1 MNISKQSEVVPS
13 HHEGCDVSYLYGWLW
28 LEIWQDVDQSTLQL
42 KDKLGIHTA
51 FRADSPSA
59 SVHFLLS
66 LNAKLGKS
74 TRWRTFKGETR
85 PSKLPNWDERVLRE
99 AGISGMF
106 GMLWQRWWQRLF
118 NWVKHIIVKQLKR
131 NACKQTLRENLQT
144 GKPQCLLVRVSS
156 LIILNVC
163 S

>member
-74 TRWRTFKGETR
+74 TR
-85 PSKLPNWDERVLRE
+85 
-99 AGISGMF
+99 
-106 GMLWQRWWQRLF
+106 
-118 NWVKHIIVKQLKR
+118 
-131 NACKQTLRENLQT
+131 
-144 GKPQCLLVRVSS
+144 
-156 LIILNVC
+156 
-163 S
+163 